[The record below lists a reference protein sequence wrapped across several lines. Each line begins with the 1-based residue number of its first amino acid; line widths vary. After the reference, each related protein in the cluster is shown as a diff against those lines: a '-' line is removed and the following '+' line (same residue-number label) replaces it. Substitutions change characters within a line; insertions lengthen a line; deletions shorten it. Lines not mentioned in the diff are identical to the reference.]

1 MTTPKAAKELVNL
14 AGQIR
19 ELAKQAG
26 EEILHFYRKGVV
38 VTRKED
44 ASPLT
49 LADRASHDFLT
60 ESLRAIFPDTI
71 VISEESAEAE
81 RRPLGET
88 ERFWLV
94 DPLDGTK
101 EFIKGT
107 NEFTVNIALIEKG
120 HPILGIVHAPAL
132 DLTYYGIR
140 EGGSWR
146 ARGYEPA
153 RRIQDRK
160 SVV

>member
-49 LADRASHDFLT
+49 LADRASRDF
-60 ESLRAIFPDTI
+60 SRYHCD
-71 VISEESAEAE
+71 
-81 RRPLGET
+81 LGRVSRSGE
-88 ERFWLV
+88 
-94 DPLDGTK
+94 
-101 EFIKGT
+101 
-107 NEFTVNIALIEKG
+107 
-120 HPILGIVHAPAL
+120 APAGGDGEIL
-132 DLTYYGIR
+132 A
-140 EGGSWR
+140 GGSSGWDKGIYQR
-146 ARGYEPA
+146 NKRVHCEY
-153 RRIQDRK
+153 RFD
-160 SVV
+160 